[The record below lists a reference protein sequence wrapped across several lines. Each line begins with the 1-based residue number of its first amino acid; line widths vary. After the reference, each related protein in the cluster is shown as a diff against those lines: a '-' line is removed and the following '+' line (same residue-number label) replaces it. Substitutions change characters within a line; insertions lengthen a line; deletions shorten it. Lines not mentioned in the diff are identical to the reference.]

1 MMLSGAVRG
10 LRALAPEASPQDPR
24 LMSISG
30 AFLWG
35 SGGTLVLATFLIN
48 HAPGTNAAVILGVV
62 VIAYLVTAFLVLLR
76 NVLRPW
82 IFPFIVALGSGC
94 ITTLAYFD
102 GAPASDYVLL
112 YLWAALYA
120 FYFFRPSIAFVE
132 LAIIGVLSGVELALR
147 EADNVPVSRWMLVVG
162 TSLVAGAIIQAL
174 VSQVRNMAD
183 HDGLTGVANRRRL
196 DAELNRE
203 MVRAGRTE
211 TPLCV
216 AIFDLDHFKAFNDE
230 LGHPEGD
237 KHLKV
242 TADQWRSEL
251 REGDLLARQGG
262 EEFAVILPD
271 CNIQHAATTADRLRS
286 AVPHGQTASAG
297 VAQWNGAESSASLLG
312 RADAA
317 LYEAKV
323 AGRDRTVQA
332 VAAPGQ
338 AQQADHPQTW
348 AKLMPQVIEQRS
360 IRFGYQPIVSLTDR
374 KLFGYEALA
383 RPHGAGIEL
392 SVEGFFAAAH
402 RMGYGRDLDWL
413 CRRICLES
421 SRDEIVTGPLFMN
434 VGVPA
439 LLAPVHD
446 VDQMLLLL
454 DWTGWTPQEIVL
466 EITERDL
473 ISDLER
479 FEEVLGRYR
488 DEGFRFAI
496 DDVGDGHSTLE
507 VLAAGAPEFVKI
519 ARRLTAGASQPGA
532 RAAVRAVTAY
542 AASLGSMVIAEGIED
557 EYQAELMR
565 DLGCHM
571 GQGFALGRPRWR
583 VASHV
588 ADDQRPAL
596 KVVGR

>member
-1 MMLSGAVRG
+1 
-10 LRALAPEASPQDPR
+10 
-24 LMSISG
+24 MSISG
-30 AFLWG
+30 AVLWG

-48 HAPGTNAAVILGVV
+48 RAPGTVEPVILGVV
-62 VIAYLVTAFLVLLR
+62 VVAYVVTTVLVLLR

-82 IFPFIVALGSGC
+82 VFPFIVALGSLC
-94 ITTLAYFD
+94 ITALAYFD
-102 GAPASDYVLL
+102 GAPASDYALL

-120 FYFFRPSIAFVE
+120 FYFFPPSIAFAE
-132 LAIIGVLSGVELALR
+132 LGLIALLSGVELALR
-147 EADNVPVSRWMLVVG
+147 EANNVPVSRWMLVVG
-162 TSLVAGAIIQAL
+162 TSFVAGAIIQAL

-196 DAELNRE
+196 ELELHRE
-203 MVRAGRTE
+203 MVRGGRSDAGV
-211 TPLCV
+211 CV
-216 AIFDLDHFKAFNDE
+216 AILALDHFKAFNDE

-237 KHLKV
+237 KHLRV
-242 TADQWRSEL
+242 TAEHWRVEL

-262 EEFAVILPD
+262 EEFAVVLPD
-271 CNIQHAATTADRLRS
+271 CTLRDATAIADRLRA

-297 VAQWNGAESSASLLG
+297 VAQWNGQESSASLLG

-323 AGRDRTVQA
+323 AGRDRTVE
-332 VAAPGQ
+332 AAAAISEAGQ
-338 AQQADHPQTW
+338 ADLPQSW
-348 AKLMPQVIEQRS
+348 AKVLPQVLEQRS
-360 IRFGYQPIVSLTDR
+360 IRFGYQPILNLADGA
-374 KLFGYEALA
+374 LFGYEALA

-392 SVEGFFAAAH
+392 SVESFFAAAH

-413 CRRICLES
+413 CRRVCLES
-421 SRDEIVTGPLFMN
+421 SREEITQGPLFMN

-446 VDQMLLLL
+446 VDQMLMLVEY
-454 DWTGWTPQEIVL
+454 TGWRPQDIVL

-479 FEEVLGRYR
+479 FQEVLGHYR

-557 EYQAELMR
+557 DYQADLMR

-583 VASHV
+583 VASAV
-588 ADDQRPAL
+588 EEERPAL
-596 KVVGR
+596 RVVGD